1 MYDKYCPITNNSN
14 YDINQFEDTK
24 GAIRIRISKNRQHN
38 GQKKKYKMTN
48 NDLLKPAVLHSTF
61 FPALQGDQS
70 KMSVSDPTSSILLTD
85 SDDVIKTKVNDN
97 MKYT

>member
-1 MYDKYCPITNNSN
+1 
-14 YDINQFEDTK
+14 
-24 GAIRIRISKNRQHN
+24 
-38 GQKKKYKMTN
+38 MTR
-48 NDLLKPAVLHSTF
+48 DVAPHLGFPKPAVLHSTF

-70 KMSVSDPTSSILLTD
+70 KMSVNDPTSSILLTD